1 MRNRIANRA
10 TNVASDSVA
19 LTAGRT
25 RGGVSLFALPLAF
38 ALAFAWTSR
47 ASAQTYLCPPA
58 PEGVFGLPGG
68 PRFTESPAPDIFAPE
83 LDDPRW
89 NGAWREDFSVSS
101 STEAS
106 ARILNDGTSLF
117 VSLQATVDP
126 DGAQIGSDA
135 VYLGFSQDGT
145 TGIVV
150 KILMDAAPPAAG
162 FTNDSTSVSSATWW
176 KTTNG
181 GASPWLKQ
189 GPQSWAT
196 PANVHLWTGDGT
208 ANGAAWAFNAKLSLA
223 DLGTAL
229 GLGSALG
236 GQFFM
241 WYQIDIETPS
251 TTAHYAWPAGATIGF
266 NTTTAPCTS
275 ASVCAVMTV
284 GSFGVVNPT
293 VAANCP
299 TGISIDPMS
308 IGSED
313 PPVTAGVPGTIVH
326 TGAGHA
332 ANNFV
337 AELTNTDALNPPT
350 AGSVQGR
357 FRIAD
362 WGSQIGV
369 GGSWTDVATVGT
381 STTAAHGTNA
391 ATPNEV
397 LMNCINPPFNA
408 TNNSCYQLPA
418 SAPTDQCLLVE
429 LSQNNG
435 SGMRFVHDS
444 ARRNMD
450 FVSASTFERS
460 AEISLKGL
468 APLPGSPGTRD
479 VYIYVRTLHLPAVTD
494 GNHQAPVPPPVPPVV
509 KGGDG
514 KNREAA
520 AAAGAAGG
528 VNQGTPRYRMSTYE
542 RIASVTPTYEVHVYH
557 DTGRTETVG
566 AETRHVL
573 EPQAPFGYFVEH
585 AGDLS
590 GWKHALVGE
599 GFVLDEISPN
609 FYHAKIP
616 DNGSVRVHTTISS
629 CQKHLFGL
637 INKCGSSIAGCGGC
651 QCSLGETGVPA
662 AAPIF
667 AVAAAAIVL
676 RRRRRRRS

>member
-1 MRNRIANRA
+1 MRNRIVDEARETIMKIDGRRRGRA
-10 TNVASDSVA
+10 LPPSVA
-19 LTAGRT
+19 LAVTLGWAS
-25 RGGVSLFALPLAF
+25 V
-38 ALAFAWTSR
+38 

-68 PRFTESPAPDIFAPE
+68 PRFTDSPLPDAFASQ

-89 NGAWREDFSVSS
+89 NGSWREDFADST
-101 STEAS
+101 STEAG

-117 VSLQATVDP
+117 FSLQAIADP
-126 DGAQIGSDA
+126 DGAQVGSDA
-135 VYLGFSQDGT
+135 VYLGFSKDGN
-145 TGIVV
+145 TGVVV
-150 KILMDAAPPAAG
+150 KVLMDAASPAAG
-162 FTNDSTSVSSATWW
+162 FTNDATSISTASWW
-176 KTTNG
+176 KTANG
-181 GASPWLKQ
+181 GATGWPKQ
-189 GPQSWAT
+189 GLPQTWASSST
-196 PANVHLWTGDGT
+196 IHVWTGDGT
-208 ANGAAWAFNAKLSLA
+208 ANGAAWGFNAKLSLA

-229 GLGSALG
+229 GLGTPLNG
-236 GQFFM
+236 PFFM
-241 WYQIDIETPS
+241 WYQIDVETP
-251 TTAHYAWPAGATIGF
+251 TTTVHYAWPAGTAVAF
-266 NTTTAPCTS
+266 DTTTAPSCTP
-275 ASVCAVMTV
+275 ANPCALLPVNTW
-284 GSFGVVNPT
+284 GNVNPT
-293 VAANCP
+293 AVANCP

-308 IGSED
+308 IGTQ
-313 PPVTAGVPGTIVH
+313 PVTAGVPSTTVH
-326 TGAGHA
+326 FGAGHP

-350 AGSVQGR
+350 ANSVQGR

-381 STTAAHGTNA
+381 TTTAAHGANA
-391 ATPNEV
+391 ATPTEV
-397 LMNCINPPFNA
+397 LLSCINPPFNN
-408 TNNSCYQLPA
+408 TNDSCYQLPA
-418 SAPTDQCLLVE
+418 GAPTDQCLLVE

-450 FVSASTFERS
+450 FVNASTFERS

-494 GNHQAPVPPPVPPVV
+494 GNHQAPVPPPVPPLPV
-509 KGGDG
+509 G

-520 AAAGAAGG
+520 AAAAAT
-528 VNQGTPRYRMSTYE
+528 NQGPPRYRQSTYE

-557 DTGRTETVG
+557 DTGKTESVG
-566 AETRHVL
+566 GQTRHVL

-616 DNGSVRVHTTISS
+616 DNGAVRVHTTISS
-629 CQKHLFGL
+629 CQKHFFGL
-637 INKCGSSIAGCGGC
+637 INRCGDSAAGCGGC
-651 QCSLGETGVPA
+651 QCSLGDTGVPA
-662 AAPIF
+662 AAPLFI
-667 AVAAAAIVL
+667 AAAAMLVG
-676 RRRRRRRS
+676 RRRRRRS

>member
-1 MRNRIANRA
+1 LRNRIADR
-10 TNVASDSVA
+10 ASDTSVRTARRRSGVVWSLAVTLA
-19 LTAGRT
+19 LTG
-25 RGGVSLFALPLAF
+25 AF
-38 ALAFAWTSR
+38 ASR
-47 ASAQTYLCPPA
+47 AAAQTYLCPPA
-58 PEGVFGLPGG
+58 PEGVYGLPGG
-68 PRFTESPAPDIFAPE
+68 PRFTETPAPDSFAPQ

-117 VSLQATVDP
+117 VSLQATADP

-145 TGIVV
+145 TGVVV
-150 KILMDAAPPAAG
+150 KILMDAAPPAGG

-181 GASPWLKQ
+181 GSSPWTKQ

-196 PANVHLWTGDGT
+196 PSNVHLWTGDGT

-229 GLGSALG
+229 GLGGPLG
-236 GQFFM
+236 GQFLM
-241 WYQIDIETPS
+241 WYQIDIETAS
-251 TTAHYAWPAGATIGF
+251 TTAHYAWPAGATIEF

-293 VAANCP
+293 STANCP

-308 IGSED
+308 IGTT
-313 PPVTAGVPGTIVH
+313 PVTSGVPDTTVH
-326 TGAGHA
+326 FGSGHP

-337 AELTNTDALNPPT
+337 AELTNTDTLNPPT
-350 AGSVQGR
+350 ASSVQGR

-381 STTAAHGTNA
+381 SSTAAHGTNGA
-391 ATPNEV
+391 SPSEV
-397 LMNCINPPFNA
+397 LLNCINPPFNA

-418 SAPTDQCLLVE
+418 GAPSDQCLLVE

-509 KGGDG
+509 KGADG
-514 KNREAA
+514 RNRGAAAGAGA
-520 AAAGAAGG
+520 AAAG
-528 VNQGTPRYRMSTYE
+528 NQGAPRYRMNTYE

-557 DTGRTETVG
+557 DTGRTETAG
-566 AETRHVL
+566 GQTRHVL
-573 EPQAPFGYFVEH
+573 EPQAPFGYFVQH
-585 AGDLS
+585 AGNLS

-599 GFVLDEISPN
+599 GFVLDEIAPN

-616 DNGSVRVHTTISS
+616 DNGSVRVRTTIKS
-629 CQKHLFGL
+629 CQKRLFGL
-637 INKCGSSIAGCGGC
+637 VNSCGDSLAGCGGC
-651 QCSLGETGVPA
+651 QCSLGDTDIPA
-662 AAPIF
+662 FTPIF
-667 AVAAAAIVL
+667 VLAAAAVMFG
-676 RRRRRRRS
+676 RRRRRR